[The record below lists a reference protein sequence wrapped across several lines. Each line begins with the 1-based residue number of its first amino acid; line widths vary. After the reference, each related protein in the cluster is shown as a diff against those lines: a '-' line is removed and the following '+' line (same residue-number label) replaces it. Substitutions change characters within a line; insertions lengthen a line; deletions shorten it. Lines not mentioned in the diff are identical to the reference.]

1 MNIISLEQGKTM
13 AERLLEEALFRLD
26 ISNFVNSNAPCEIIG
41 LTMRYQVEKI
51 QTYQWRTGT
60 SKDENQ
66 KEKRIR
72 MNLQFSLR
80 FTIFI

>member
-41 LTMRYQVEKI
+41 LTMNTILQI
-51 QTYQWRTGT
+51 SS
-60 SKDENQ
+60 SKVQES
-66 KEKRIR
+66 
-72 MNLQFSLR
+72 FSSSRSLSVNV
-80 FTIFI
+80 IVLSCII